1 MTEPPLPPSPPQ
13 GPPLGTYFS
22 RRKATM
28 PSPPRPALT
37 LILAVSKNI
46 LIINSYS
53 FIVITIALKLDVQKH
68 KKTPLQRSLNN

>member
-1 MTEPPLPPSPPQ
+1 
-13 GPPLGTYFS
+13 
-22 RRKATM
+22 M

-53 FIVITIALKLDVQKH
+53 FIVITVALKLDVQKH